1 MVLDDLI
8 LKEIRVSFL
17 LFCLKKDAGD
27 FSPTSKSIEPKKILM
42 TNRELFC
49 FSFSLKMRKYGTLF
63 SGSEKDVKA

>member
-27 FSPTSKSIEPKKILM
+27 FSPTSKSIEP
-42 TNRELFC
+42 FVSS
-49 FSFSLKMRKYGTLF
+49 SFLEIGGLLPII
-63 SGSEKDVKA
+63 

>member
-27 FSPTSKSIEPKKILM
+27 FSPTSKSIEPKF
-42 TNRELFC
+42 T
-49 FSFSLKMRKYGTLF
+49 KYWKKETAR
-63 SGSEKDVKA
+63 S